1 MYYKIKG
8 SERGVECVRESL
20 VLSLSKITEEE
31 KKILSGETINKAI
44 YTSGE
49 SFDIDSR
56 AMLSLGKYIAI
67 RTHTRFAQFPPHS
80 HNYVEIMYVLKGE
93 ITHIIDEK
101 EIVMQEGDFL
111 FMNQHAKHS
120 VKTAG
125 EGDIG
130 VNFIILPEFFDIP
143 LAMMKN
149 DKKNPLAEFLIGTFG
164 VNAKKPQYLHFK
176 TAGNF
181 EIENLMEN
189 IISMLTGDKKNDET
203 ISQFTLGLVF
213 LHLLNNV
220 EQIADDSCALG
231 NDILTQASI
240 EYINKYYKTATLS
253 EFAKSMR
260 QSVANMSKIIKK
272 STGCTFSELLMR
284 KRFSQAVIF
293 LVETDMSVSEIIA
306 NVGYE
311 NSSYFYNTFRE
322 KYGESP
328 KEYRKKHKSDKIRI

>member
-1 MYYKIKG
+1 M
-8 SERGVECVRESL
+8 RDSL
-20 VLSLSKITEEE
+20 VSCLSEITAEE
-31 KKILSGETINKAI
+31 KEILSGKAIDKAI

-67 RTHTRFAQFPPHS
+67 RTHTRFTEFPLHS
-80 HNYVEIMYVLKGE
+80 HNYVEIVYILKGK

-101 EIVMQEGDFL
+101 EIVMSAGDFL
-111 FMNQHAKHS
+111 FMNQHIKHS
-120 VKTAG
+120 IKKAG

-130 VNFIILPEFFDIP
+130 VNLIILPEFFDIP

-149 DKKNPLAEFLIGTFG
+149 DKKNPLAEFLTGTFG
-164 VNAKKPQYLHFK
+164 VNAKRAQYLHFK

-189 IISMLTGDKKNDET
+189 IISMLAYGKKNDDT

-213 LHLLNNV
+213 LHLLNNL
-220 EQIADDSCALG
+220 EQIAPDSLALG
-231 NDILTQASI
+231 SDILTQAAI
-240 EYINKYYKTATLS
+240 EYINKNYKTATLS
-253 EFAKSMR
+253 EFAKNMK

-293 LVETDMSVSEIIA
+293 LAETDMPVSEIIGS
-306 NVGYE
+306 VGYE

-328 KEYRKKHKSDKIRI
+328 KEYRKKHKNDKIRI